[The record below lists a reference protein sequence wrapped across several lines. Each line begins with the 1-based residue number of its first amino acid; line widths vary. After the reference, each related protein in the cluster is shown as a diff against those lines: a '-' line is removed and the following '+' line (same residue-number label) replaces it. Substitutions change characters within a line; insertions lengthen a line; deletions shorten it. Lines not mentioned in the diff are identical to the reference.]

1 MTVFKYM
8 QVRIVFSDVMP
19 QKYYGRVG
27 GPARNPQ
34 GDQPKLFSR
43 DPPCRPGK
51 RHVLQADLTKL
62 ELNAGQGLSQS
73 WNYLKIVCFVP

>member
-8 QVRIVFSDVMP
+8 QVRIVSSDVMP

-51 RHVLQADLTKL
+51 RHV
-62 ELNAGQGLSQS
+62 
-73 WNYLKIVCFVP
+73 